1 MGLNDKFMS
10 VSVWSFVLGMEL
22 LGLTVNLRLCR
33 CGQIMSGVIQRSGCG
48 ATGLE
53 RDICDCVSV
62 TKIQMFQLPWC
73 CWALRLCQCG
83 QNSMGFVAMSVWS
96 NLKSFSSRGAV
107 GLCDCASV
115 VKTRE
120 FQFPLCYL
128 GLNDNFVT
136 VSVVKIQVFQFLW
149 C

>member
-73 CWALRLCQCG
+73 CWALRLCQRG
-83 QNSMGFVAMSVWS
+83 QNSMGFVTMSVWS
-96 NLKSFSSRGAV
+96 KLN
-107 GLCDCASV
+107 GLCG
-115 VKTRE
+115 
-120 FQFPLCYL
+120 Y
-128 GLNDNFVT
+128 
-136 VSVVKIQVFQFLW
+136 VSVVKSQEFQFSW
-149 C
+149 CCWALRLCQCGQNSRVSVPVVLFGLER